1 MDVARPAAR
10 ARAAP
15 KPATPSSGEF
25 VEAELREEHAAATRG
40 HGDERGGGTTR
51 VHATEHVARRAA
63 LPPRISEAEGAA
75 RVSRLQKG
83 QPHNFAHNLEKR
95 PLGKDGRAL
104 RRVVTPPGQR
114 ATASQKGDGAARA
127 RARTAEV
134 RHLIVG
140 RDPQLNLREL
150 RALGRRSGRMPPW
163 GSHDGRGS
171 LLPPHCRTTA

>member
-1 MDVARPAAR
+1 M
-10 ARAAP
+10 
-15 KPATPSSGEF
+15 
-25 VEAELREEHAAATRG
+25 
-40 HGDERGGGTTR
+40 
-51 VHATEHVARRAA
+51 HATEHVARRAA

-114 ATASQKGDGAARA
+114 PLPSRQGDGASRA

-140 RDPQLNLREL
+140 RDQQLNLREL
-150 RALGRRSGRMPPW
+150 RELGRRSGRMPSW
-163 GSHDGRGS
+163 GASSGRGS
-171 LLPPHCRTTA
+171 LLPPHCRAAV